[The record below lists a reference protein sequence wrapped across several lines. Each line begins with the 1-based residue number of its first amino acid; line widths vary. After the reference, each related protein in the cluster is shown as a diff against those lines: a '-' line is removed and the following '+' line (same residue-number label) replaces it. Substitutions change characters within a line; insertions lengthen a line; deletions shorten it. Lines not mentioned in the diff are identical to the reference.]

1 MFEELQKANQR
12 DQRDLRGE
20 LVKRASDEFY
30 IADKFRLHE
39 PTPKTVFQSFDF
51 SEKIKAYLSSPS
63 AHNNNRRLEEDAMKT
78 HYSALK
84 LKEDFAKLDKQY
96 REPEDDEPQKRYYS
110 KTKST
115 DFGSKTRQGQQTS
128 SIPREEKHSD
138 SKDSHNIEEL
148 QKRLA
153 YLKNKRLEFERKKYV
168 KINIL
173 FVNFRAWALEETA
186 QVKSSNKTMVY
197 H

>member
-1 MFEELQKANQR
+1 
-12 DQRDLRGE
+12 
-20 LVKRASDEFY
+20 
-30 IADKFRLHE
+30 
-39 PTPKTVFQSFDF
+39 
-51 SEKIKAYLSSPS
+51 
-63 AHNNNRRLEEDAMKT
+63 MKT
-78 HYSALK
+78 HYGTMK
-84 LKEDFAKLDKQY
+84 LKEDVAKLDKQY

-128 SIPREEKHSD
+128 SIPREEKHSP

-168 KINIL
+168 TNQFS
-173 FVNFRAWALEETA
+173 FVNCRAWASEETA
-186 QVKSSNKTMVY
+186 QVKSSSKMMDY